1 MSFDKAIEYEKEHRK
16 KYRGAKAVSKN
27 ARNHGDDS
35 WAYDDRTHKNTRRR
49 VMFEE
54 KSAEVDTWIDN
65 NGRLIRDMSDV
76 DDYDD
81 YDDNKEDEDDNN
93 Y

>member
-16 KYRGAKAVSKN
+16 KYRGAKAVAKS

-35 WAYDDRTHKNTRRR
+35 WAYEDRTHRNTKRQ

-54 KSAEVDTWIDN
+54 KVAEVDTWVDS
-65 NGRLIRDMSDV
+65 NGRLIRAMSDV
-76 DDYDD
+76 SSYDEYDNDEYDNDCDD
-81 YDDNKEDEDDNN
+81 
-93 Y
+93 